1 MLANMNEESRDIFSE
16 DLGIVIDQAEPGHV
30 TAHLPISDKHL
41 NQHGTAHGGVIFTL
55 ADAVFARASNIH
67 GIPAVALDTSMTFI
81 RAARNGETLYAHC
94 QEAALRRRVAVYTVE
109 VRSHD
114 QLVALFRGTVFRI
127 PPERETK
134 AGPHH

>member
-1 MLANMNEESRDIFSE
+1 MSEESRDIFGE
-16 DLGIVIDQAEPGHV
+16 ELGIIIDKAEPGQV
-30 TAHLPISDKHL
+30 IAHLSIAEKHL

-81 RAARNGETLYAHC
+81 RAARSGETLYAYC

-109 VRSHD
+109 IKSQD

-127 PPERETK
+127 PPEGETK
-134 AGPHH
+134 AGTHN